1 MTMLQIQYNDHDRGE
16 WKNYKLSNI
25 NHDHDSIIVGGK
37 FRLLVDG
44 LVIHPP
50 EEVGKQDD

>member
-1 MTMLQIQYNDHDRGE
+1 MIQLQYNDHDRGE
-16 WKNYKLSNI
+16 WKFYKLSNI
-25 NHDHDSIIVGGK
+25 NHDHESIIVGGK

-44 LVIHPP
+44 VVIYPP